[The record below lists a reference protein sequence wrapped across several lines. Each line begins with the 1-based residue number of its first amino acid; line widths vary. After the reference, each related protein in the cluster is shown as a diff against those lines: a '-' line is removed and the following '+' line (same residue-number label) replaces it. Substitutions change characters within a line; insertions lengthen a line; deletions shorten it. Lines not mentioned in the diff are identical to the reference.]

1 MNDITSSLLFL
12 VWLAVPASLVLASV
26 SQASLKLRA
35 ILLPPSLEPELKTCI
50 TTPSTFVTS
59 FFPNKSPTV
68 VNLSCLLFYCKGGSG
83 S

>member
-1 MNDITSSLLFL
+1 MPSLLFL
-12 VWLAVPASLVLASV
+12 VWLAVAASLVLAAV

-35 ILLPPSLEPELKTCI
+35 ILLPPSLEPELKMCI
-50 TTPSTFVTS
+50 TTPSLPVTS

-68 VNLSCLLFYCKGGSG
+68 VNLSCLLFNCKGGSG